1 MDRRV
6 DSRRINPAPTSPEAS
21 GGHSGALPRVIAL
34 PRGIALT
41 CIGFLGA
48 LALAATPALA
58 AKTDGRAVAKPAKQR
73 FSLETPLTPFQPSIS
88 DSAKFSFTASG
99 NNPATSRLQTL
110 ERAFRFTPSGQSDN
124 RKALSLGVSTRV
136 IAAAPERSRATMP
149 VESLASLPASY
160 NVDLSVGWKG
170 FAVNTGFGHVEPGPG
185 ALLAGARDSVDLGV
199 SYRGK
204 NWRTSLQGTAE
215 KGSLLAFAP
224 LERRYSVELGGAYA
238 IAPRVSVNGG
248 VRYKLAPL
256 TPSLLDPN
264 RDDQAVYLGTNV
276 AF

>member
-6 DSRRINPAPTSPEAS
+6 DSRRGNSAPTSPVAS
-21 GGHSGALPRVIAL
+21 IGLPGSM
-34 PRGIALT
+34 PRAIALT
-41 CIGFLGA
+41 FFAVFGA

-58 AKTDGRAVAKPAKQR
+58 AKTDSRAAAKPAKQR

-136 IAAAPERSRATMP
+136 MAASADRSRVAVP

-160 NVDLSVGWKG
+160 NVDLSLGWKG

-185 ALLAGARDSVDLGV
+185 ALLAGRRDSVDLGV

-215 KGSLLAFAP
+215 QGSLLAFAP

>member
-1 MDRRV
+1 MIRQV
-6 DSRRINPAPTSPEAS
+6 DSCGAAPALISPAAS
-21 GGHSGALPRVIAL
+21 LGQPELASRA
-34 PRGIALT
+34 IALT
-41 CIGFLGA
+41 LFAVFGA
-48 LALAATPALA
+48 TALIATPALA
-58 AKTDGRAVAKPAKQR
+58 AKPDTRAASKPAKQR

-99 NNPATSRLQTL
+99 NNASTARLQTM

-136 IAAAPERSRATMP
+136 VAAATDRSRAAAP
-149 VESLASLPASY
+149 VESLASLPTSY

-170 FAVNTGFGHVEPGPG
+170 FAVNTGFGHVEPGVT
-185 ALLAGARDSVDLGV
+185 ALLAGPRDSIDLGV
-199 SYRGK
+199 SYGGK

-256 TPSLLDPN
+256 TPSLLDPS

>member
-1 MDRRV
+1 MNRRV
-6 DSRRINPAPTSPEAS
+6 DSRGHSLAPTSP
-21 GGHSGALPRVIAL
+21 GANHGQPGAKPRIIAL
-34 PRGIALT
+34 NLFSVFAV
-41 CIGFLGA
+41 
-48 LALAATPALA
+48 LALASTPALA
-58 AKTDGRAVAKPAKQR
+58 AKTDGRAIAKPAKQR
-73 FSLETPLTPFQPSIS
+73 FSLETPLTPFQPSIT
-88 DSAKFSFTASG
+88 DAAKFSFTASG

-124 RKALSLGVSTRV
+124 RKALSIGVSTRMM
-136 IAAAPERSRATMP
+136 AASVDRSRAAP
-149 VESLASLPASY
+149 QVESLASLPASY

-170 FAVNTGFGHVEPGPG
+170 FAVNTGIGHVEPGAG

-199 SYRGK
+199 TYRGS

-238 IAPRVSVNGG
+238 IAPRISVNGG
-248 VRYKLAPL
+248 VRYKMAPL